1 MNGPRSLS
9 PDGDAPVT
17 WMAVGVLMQWLAVDD
32 ADGLVILRGAAARAR
47 MTVPTTAGVI
57 LGLATRRGPVA
68 AHHD

>member
-1 MNGPRSLS
+1 
-9 PDGDAPVT
+9 
-17 WMAVGVLMQWLAVDD
+17 VDD